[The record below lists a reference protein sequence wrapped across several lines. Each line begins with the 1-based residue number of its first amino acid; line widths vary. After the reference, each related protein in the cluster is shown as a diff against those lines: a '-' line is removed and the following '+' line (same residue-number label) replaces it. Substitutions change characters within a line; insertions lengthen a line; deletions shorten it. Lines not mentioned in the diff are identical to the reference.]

1 MKNPDVRTITTAL
14 ALTLFATACATP
26 PPKSSPA
33 AASRP
38 VTSLEKE
45 SARVVDSMTAAWNA
59 GDAET
64 YSAYLHP
71 NVIVQQINAA
81 VDGPT
86 GRDAMAKS
94 SADFFE
100 REPDAKIEIVS
111 RLLDGRYVIER
122 ERMVGL
128 KSGTTFW
135 TTVVYEVRGQLV
147 AHMWIIPQ
155 PPAAKP
161 EKK

>member
-1 MKNPDVRTITTAL
+1 
-14 ALTLFATACATP
+14 
-26 PPKSSPA
+26 
-33 AASRP
+33 
-38 VTSLEKE
+38 
-45 SARVVDSMTAAWNA
+45 
-59 GDAET
+59 
-64 YSAYLHP
+64 
-71 NVIVQQINAA
+71 VQQINAA